1 MENLIDAE
9 KIYVYMIKNNLSK
22 DKFAKL
28 CKISVATL
36 NGVLKGGKNT
46 KVSTLFKIC
55 RVLDLHIKDLVI

>member
-1 MENLIDAE
+1 MENLINVE
-9 KIYVYMIKNNLSK
+9 KIYEHMIKNNLSK

-36 NGVLKGGKNT
+36 NSVLKSGKNT

-55 RVLDLHIKDLVI
+55 RVLELHIKDLVI

>member
-1 MENLIDAE
+1 MKSLIDAE
-9 KIYVYMIKNNLSK
+9 KIYFYIAKNNLSK
-22 DKFAKL
+22 NKFAKL

-36 NGVLKGGKNT
+36 NSVLNGCSNT